1 MPPYVAAFG
10 RRRERVHSRRGLAA
24 VRRSA
29 AGWGAVALGVLLASY
44 LPGQPPMQPQGTF
57 SDGAVNP
64 RPAPP
69 EQFVPAGAATFAA
82 AQQPPAP
89 AELVAEVRVL
99 GNRSVPMR
107 EISPHVKVRAG
118 RLFDMRLVE
127 DDVRRLNHTRR
138 FVSVDAQVEHSPQGV
153 VVVYRVVERPTLK
166 YVKFYGA
173 TVRRR
178 TLAKKA
184 ELKVGD
190 PADPYSVEDA
200 RRKLEEFY
208 HSKGYSKA
216 RVTILEGNR
225 PQDQGAAFL
234 ISEGQKQRVL
244 RVEFEGN
251 TIASDGRLRTQIQSK
266 PPFLYLFKGEVDRE
280 KIEGDVDRLTAYY
293 RSLGFFRARIGREL
307 EFNEKQNWLTLRFI
321 IDEGPRYKVRNISFA
336 GNRRFSN
343 AELAEGLKLRPGQ
356 FFDQLSMDEDVRAFQ
371 DRYGELGYIYA
382 DIQPDPRFLEEPG
395 TLDLVYHINEG
406 ARYRVGRIEV
416 RIQGENPH
424 TRRNTVLNRIS
435 LHPGDICNTRE
446 LRASERRLKAS
457 GLFLVDPAQ
466 GVEPRIVFKDPRK
479 SAKEEK
485 DVAERPPPGFR
496 GQSPDDAP
504 GELVLVV
511 EAVPIG
517 PARDEPLAER
527 WLGHLDRTSCVPQ
540 PRPAPA
546 VVRSQSP
553 DGDPWAED
561 YQRPPDPRN
570 APDAAWRAY
579 RSRQSATGQVP
590 IARTHPPD
598 GGTASSPASPLRTAT
613 ASSSRP
619 TPPAQHSAPQQAGHS
634 RAWPADEPAESL
646 QAPAAGTRQSPGP
659 SLAYQQHGTSAAAP
673 PSSSA
678 QARASP
684 GAVRTGT
691 TSAQPAPATVP
702 GTQPLPRQPLPGTPL
717 PGTPLPPP
725 QGYQD
730 PEELFPENGYPFLQ
744 PEGEP
749 TQPIDLEAI
758 VEETQTGR
766 IMFGV
771 GVNSNAGLVGN
782 IVLDEQNFD
791 WRRFPRSWED
801 IRNGTA
807 FRGAGQQFRIEATP
821 GSLVSRYLFSF
832 REPYLLD
839 TRIGFGVT
847 GFFFKRFFPA
857 WDEERLGGRVSL
869 GYQFRPDLSGNIAL
883 RMENVNIINPA
894 IPTPAAL
901 ARVLGNNGL
910 YTGRVNIAYDTR
922 DSAFLATEGTYLELA
937 YEQAFGDFDY
947 PRFSLEAR
955 QYFIVR
961 QRVDRSGRHV
971 LSLGVDVGISG
982 RDTPIFEN
990 YFAGGYSTLRGFRF
1004 RGAAPRE
1011 MGIAV
1016 GGRFQFINSVEY
1028 MFPITA
1034 DDALRAVIFCD
1045 FGTVEPS
1052 VAIRDENFRVAP
1064 GLGLRITI
1072 PALGPAPIAL
1082 DFAIPVAR
1090 AAGDE
1095 IQNFSFF
1102 IGVSR

>member
-1 MPPYVAAFG
+1 MC
-10 RRRERVHSRRGLAA
+10 L
-24 VRRSA
+24 
-29 AGWGAVALGVLLASY
+29 LLACR
-44 LPGQPPMQPQGTF
+44 LAGQPPPSTQGEPSAGPVTAPP
-57 SDGAVNP
+57 GP
-64 RPAPP
+64 RPEPG
-69 EQFVPAGAATFAA
+69 PAGWAALAA
-82 AQQPPAP
+82 AQQPLSA
-89 AELVAEVRVL
+89 AELVAEVRVM
-99 GNRSVPMR
+99 GNQSVPMR
-107 EISPHVKVRAG
+107 EIAPHVKVRAG
-118 RLFDMRLVE
+118 RVFDMRVVE
-127 DDVRRLNHTRR
+127 DDVRRLNQTRR
-138 FVSVDAQVEHSPQGV
+138 FVSVDAQLEHTPQGV
-153 VVVYRVVERPTLK
+153 VVIYRVVERPTLK

-216 RVTILEGNR
+216 RVAILEGNR

-234 ISEGQKQRVL
+234 INEGQKQRVL

-307 EFNEKQNWLTLRFI
+307 EFNDKQNWLTLRFV
-321 IDEGPRYKVRNISFA
+321 IDEGPRYKVRNVVFA
-336 GNRRFSN
+336 GNRRFSS

-356 FFDQLSMDEDVRAFQ
+356 HFDQISMEEDVRAFQ

-395 TLDLVYHINEG
+395 TLDLVYHVKEG
-406 ARYRVGRIEV
+406 AQYRVGRIEV

-466 GVEPRIVFKDPRK
+466 GVEPRIVFKDPGTESRQEEV
-479 SAKEEK
+479 AK
-485 DVAERPPPGFR
+485 RPPPGFR
-496 GQSPDDAP
+496 GQSPDDEP
-504 GELVLVV
+504 RDLVLVI
-511 EAVPIG
+511 EATPAGPPQDERLSDRWRPYVHRTRLVTQPG
-517 PARDEPLAER
+517 PAAVRAQSPDSEPY
-527 WLGHLDRTSCVPQ
+527 VPQ
-540 PRPAPA
+540 PFAP
-546 VVRSQSP
+546 S
-553 DGDPWAED
+553 
-561 YQRPPDPRN
+561 DPRDV
-570 APDAAWRAY
+570 PDSAWRAY
-579 RSRQSATGQVP
+579 RRRQSTTGQVP
-590 IARTHPPD
+590 MARKDPADVVAPSAAGQARSD
-598 GGTASSPASPLRTAT
+598 AGLPLSRPASVVQR
-613 ASSSRP
+613 
-619 TPPAQHSAPQQAGHS
+619 SAPQQAAS
-634 RAWPADEPAESL
+634 STPWRAEDSATPPQTQAGQALQPA
-646 QAPAAGTRQSPGP
+646 RP
-659 SLAYQQHGTSAAAP
+659 SLAYQQPSAA
-673 PSSSA
+673 S
-678 QARASP
+678 
-684 GAVRTGT
+684 GAAGAGNVFSG
-691 TSAQPAPATVP
+691 PAPAGQP
-702 GTQPLPRQPLPGTPL
+702 GARPLPSQAAPGTPL
-717 PGTPLPPP
+717 PSP

-744 PEGEP
+744 PDGEP

-791 WRRFPRSWED
+791 WRRWPRSWED

-821 GSLVSRYLFSF
+821 GSQVSRYLFSF
-832 REPYLLD
+832 REPYLFD

-894 IPTPAAL
+894 IPTPNAL
-901 ARVLGNNGL
+901 ARVLGNSGL
-910 YTGRVNIAYDTR
+910 YTARVNIAYDTR
-922 DSAFLATEGTYLELA
+922 DSAFLATEGTYLDLA

-971 LSLGVDVGISG
+971 LSLGMDVGISG

-1011 MGIAV
+1011 LGIAV

-1034 DDALRAVIFCD
+1034 DDALRAVVFCD
-1045 FGTVEPS
+1045 FGTVERS
-1052 VAIRDENFRVAP
+1052 VAIRDENFRVSP
-1064 GLGLRITI
+1064 GLGLRISI

-1090 AAGDE
+1090 AEGDE

>member
-1 MPPYVAAFG
+1 MKFG
-10 RRRERVHSRRGLAA
+10 PLMLGRHAR
-24 VRRSA
+24 
-29 AGWGAVALGVLLASY
+29 GWGAMALWLLLAHRVLAQPSLATQGAEFGGPLNS
-44 LPGQPPMQPQGTF
+44 LPGN
-57 SDGAVNP
+57 SL
-64 RPAPP
+64 P
-69 EQFVPAGAATFAA
+69 ESAA
-82 AQQPPAP
+82 AASVPSPSAVPPLPLPSP
-89 AELVAEVRVL
+89 AALVAEVRVL
-99 GNRSVPMR
+99 GNQHVPLR
-107 EISPHVKVRAG
+107 EISPNIKVRAG
-118 RLFDMRLVE
+118 RVFDMRLVE
-127 DDVRRLNHTRR
+127 DDVRRLNQMRR
-138 FVSVDAQVEHSPQGV
+138 FVSVDAQLEHTPRGV
-153 VVVYRVVERPTLK
+153 VVLYRVVERPTLR

-178 TLAKKA
+178 TLANKA

-216 RVTILEGNR
+216 RVTILEGDQ
-225 PQDQGAAFL
+225 PQDQGAVFL
-234 ISEGQKQRVL
+234 ISEGQKQRVF
-244 RVEFEGN
+244 RVQFEGN

-307 EFNEKQNWLTLRFI
+307 EFNERQNWLTLRFI
-321 IDEGPRYKVRNISFA
+321 IDEGPRYKVRNVVFS

-343 AELAEGLKLRPGQ
+343 EELAADLKLRPGQ
-356 FFDQLSMDEDVRAFQ
+356 YFDQLSMDEDVRNFQ

-395 TLDLVYHINEG
+395 TLDLVYHVHEG

-466 GVEPRIVFKDPRK
+466 GVEPRIVFKDPRSVGK
-479 SAKEEK
+479 ESSTAHSA
-485 DVAERPPPGFR
+485 PPGFR
-496 GQSPDDAP
+496 GQSPDDVP
-504 GELVLVV
+504 GELTLVIDV
-511 EAVPIG
+511 ALAG
-517 PARDEPLAER
+517 PPHDEPLQDR
-527 WLGHLDRTSCVPQ
+527 WRPYLHRTQVLPLE
-540 PRPAPA
+540 P
-546 VVRSQSP
+546 VLIRSQSP
-553 DGDPWAED
+553 DDSWSSQNQPPGDPRAL
-561 YQRPPDPRN
+561 PDS
-570 APDAAWRAY
+570 AWRAY
-579 RSRQSATGQVP
+579 QSRQSATGHVP
-590 IARTHPPD
+590 LARKDPTDVGASGPPVSPRNA
-598 GGTASSPASPLRTAT
+598 GPALQAAPTAAPQPADDASVWQGNRAAAPNRSPARPASQPGQPLLPPQ
-613 ASSSRP
+613 RP
-619 TPPAQHSAPQQAGHS
+619 GSGAGA
-634 RAWPADEPAESL
+634 RA
-646 QAPAAGTRQSPGP
+646 
-659 SLAYQQHGTSAAAP
+659 AYAP
-673 PSSSA
+673 PSSPA
-678 QARASP
+678 APA
-684 GAVRTGT
+684 A
-691 TSAQPAPATVP
+691 APAPGPQAP
-702 GTQPLPRQPLPGTPL
+702 AGGGLSGTPA
-717 PGTPLPPP
+717 LPPP

-791 WRRFPRSWED
+791 WRRWPRSWED

-821 GSLVSRYLFSF
+821 GSQVSRYLFSF
-832 REPYLLD
+832 REPYLFD
-839 TRIGFGVT
+839 TRVGFGIT

-894 IPTPAAL
+894 VPTPSEL
-901 ARVLGNNGL
+901 ARVLGNSGL
-910 YTGRVNIAYDTR
+910 YTARVNLAYDTR
-922 DSAFLATEGTYLELA
+922 DSAFLATEGTYLDLG

-971 LSLGVDVGISG
+971 LSLGMDVGISG

-1011 MGIAV
+1011 LGIAI

-1034 DDALRAVIFCD
+1034 DDALRAVVFCD
-1045 FGTVEPS
+1045 FGTVERS
-1052 VAIRDENFRVAP
+1052 VAIRDENFRVSP
-1064 GLGLRITI
+1064 GLGLRISI

>member
-1 MPPYVAAFG
+1 MPPSVAAY
-10 RRRERVHSRRGLAA
+10 RRRGVSRRFMFGSDGCLPA
-24 VRRSA
+24 
-29 AGWGAVALGVLLASY
+29 WGAVCVCLLLASR
-44 LPGQPPMQPQGTF
+44 LPGQPPPPAQGQPFAGPVP
-57 SDGAVNP
+57 G
-64 RPAPP
+64 PP
-69 EQFVPAGAATFAA
+69 SPPLTTGPAGGGVAA
-82 AQQPPAP
+82 AVQRPPFA

-99 GNRSVPMR
+99 GNQHVPLH

-118 RLFDMRLVE
+118 RVFDMRLVE
-127 DDVRRLNHTRR
+127 DDVRRLNQTQR
-138 FVSVDAQVEHSPQGV
+138 FVSVDAQVEHTPQGV
-153 VVVYRVVERPTLK
+153 VVIYRVVERPTLK

-190 PADPYSVEDA
+190 PADPYAVEDA

-216 RVTILEGNR
+216 RVTILQGNR
-225 PQDQGAAFL
+225 PQDEGAAFL
-234 ISEGQKQRVL
+234 INEGQKQRVL

-280 KIEGDVDRLTAYY
+280 KIEGDVGRLTAYY

-307 EFNEKQNWLTLRFI
+307 EFNEKQNWLTLRFV
-321 IDEGPRYKVRNISFA
+321 IDEGPRYKVRNVVFV
-336 GNRRFSN
+336 GNRRFSS
-343 AELAEGLKLRPGQ
+343 AELAEGLKLRPDQ
-356 FFDQLSMDEDVRAFQ
+356 YFDQLSMEEDVRTFQ

-395 TLDLVYHINEG
+395 MLDLVYHVNEG

-466 GVEPRIVFKDPRK
+466 GIEPRIVFKDPGTE
-479 SAKEEK
+479 SGQEQVAK
-485 DVAERPPPGFR
+485 RSPPGFR
-496 GQSPDDAP
+496 GQSPDDEP
-504 GELVLVV
+504 RDLVLVV
-511 EAVPIG
+511 EAAPVG
-517 PARDEPLAER
+517 PPQDEQLSER
-527 WLGHLDRTSCVPQ
+527 WRPYLHRTSVVTQ
-540 PRPAPA
+540 PTATA
-546 VVRSQSP
+546 VRAQSP
-553 DGDPWAED
+553 DNQPYATE
-561 YQRPPDPRN
+561 PFAPADPREV
-570 APDAAWRAY
+570 PDSAWRAY
-579 RSRQSATGQVP
+579 RRRQSTTGQVP
-590 IARTHPPD
+590 IARKEPADLVAPAARGQARGDASLPPARQTSVAQASVQQQ
-598 GGTASSPASPLRTAT
+598 GGGSAPWHAEDSAAPLQTQAEPSLQPVRPSLAHQQPGPASDSVGAGAALPGPASPRQ
-613 ASSSRP
+613 P
-619 TPPAQHSAPQQAGHS
+619 GG
-634 RAWPADEPAESL
+634 EPL
-646 QAPAAGTRQSPGP
+646 QS
-659 SLAYQQHGTSAAAP
+659 
-673 PSSSA
+673 
-678 QARASP
+678 
-684 GAVRTGT
+684 
-691 TSAQPAPATVP
+691 QPAPGA
-702 GTQPLPRQPLPGTPL
+702 PLPA
-717 PGTPLPPP
+717 P

-782 IVLDEQNFD
+782 IVIDEQSFD
-791 WRRFPRSWED
+791 WRRWPRSWED

-821 GSLVSRYLFSF
+821 GSQVSRYLFSF
-832 REPYLLD
+832 REPYLFD
-839 TRIGFGVT
+839 THIGFGVT

-894 IPTPAAL
+894 IPTPATL
-901 ARVLGNNGL
+901 ASVLGNSGL
-910 YTGRVNIAYDTR
+910 YTARVNIAYDTR
-922 DSAFLATEGTYLELA
+922 DSAFLATEGTYLDLG

-971 LSLGVDVGISG
+971 LSLGMDVGISG

-1011 MGIAV
+1011 LGIAV

-1034 DDALRAVIFCD
+1034 DDALRAVVFCD
-1045 FGTVEPS
+1045 FGTVERS
-1052 VAIRDENFRVAP
+1052 VAIRDENFRVSP
-1064 GLGLRITI
+1064 GLGLRISI

-1090 AAGDE
+1090 ADGDE